1 MKPDKRN
8 VMNRLIRYLMQGLL
22 FIAPVGITIFIIFK
36 VFAVVDGYTRNYIKA
51 FFHIDIPRMGI
62 LVIIILLIMLGF
74 IGQSILFSPMRDLI
88 DSLMK
93 RAPII
98 KLIYTSLN
106 DFLNAFVGEKR
117 KFTKPVLVR
126 VNHISNLEKLGFLTQ
141 EDLSELKIK
150 DKVAVYFPHSYNFS
164 GELFIVPAEHVTPVD
179 LPPAEVMK
187 FIVTGGVTRV

>member
-1 MKPDKRN
+1 
-8 VMNRLIRYLMQGLL
+8 MQGLL
-22 FIAPVGITIFIIFK
+22 FIAPVGITLFVIFK
-36 VFAVVDGYTRNYIKA
+36 VFAVADGFTRADLKT
-51 FFHIDIPRMGI
+51 FFHIDIPGMGI
-62 LVIIILLIMLGF
+62 LVIIILLILLGF
-74 IGQSILFSPMRDLI
+74 IGQSIIFSPMRDLI

-93 RAPII
+93 RAPVI

-117 KFTKPVLVR
+117 KFTRPVLVK

-164 GELFIVPAEHVTPVD
+164 GELFIVPAEHVTPLD

>member
-1 MKPDKRN
+1 
-8 VMNRLIRYLMQGLL
+8 MQGLL
-22 FIAPVGITIFIIFK
+22 FIAPVGITLFIIFK
-36 VFAVVDGYTRNYIKA
+36 VFAFVDGYTRTYLKT
-51 FFHIDIPRMGI
+51 FFHADVPGMGI
-62 LVIIILLIMLGF
+62 LIIIILLIMLGF

-93 RAPII
+93 RAPVI

-117 KFTKPVLVR
+117 KFTKPVLVK
-126 VNHISNLEKLGFLTQ
+126 VNHVSNLEKLGFLTQ

-164 GELFIVPAEHVTPVD
+164 GELFIVPAEHVTPLD
-179 LPPAEVMK
+179 LPPAEIMK